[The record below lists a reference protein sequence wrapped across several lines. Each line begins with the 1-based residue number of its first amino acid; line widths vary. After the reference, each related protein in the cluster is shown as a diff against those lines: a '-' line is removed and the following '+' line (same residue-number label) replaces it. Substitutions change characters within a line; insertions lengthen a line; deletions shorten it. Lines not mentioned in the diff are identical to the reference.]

1 MIAGLPGTGIAGL
14 FYFLSIFFI
23 VTYELFL
30 LLQGRSS
37 KKRWGKILPPFMMAL
52 IMLLAA
58 WASSEMLVFTV
69 AYVKTHV
76 YHVAQRPLPPPI
88 NPLLVPVFLLFFVT
102 LVVQTLKTAMLLGR
116 KKRRR
121 QVSLEARQKEEV
133 VCSRREPFSGEV

>member
-76 YHVAQRPLPPPI
+76 YHVAQRPLPPI